1 LALSTVVSILK
12 ARAARHS
19 CAPHHDGARVALVVE
34 GGAMRG
40 VISAGMVSGLEA
52 LGLTDAFDAVYGSS
66 AGAISAAYFLAGQ
79 ATLGTTIYYEDINHR
94 QFISRL
100 RLLSGRPVVDLSFL
114 VDDVMARRKPLDVER
129 VLSSASPLSV
139 LATDVR
145 SAAYAVLN
153 GFTTRRELLS
163 ALRAGA
169 TMPVIAGA
177 PWRHGGGEYLDA
189 ALTEPI
195 PVGVAE
201 AAGATHVLALLTRP
215 GPTQWHTSW
224 LDRWYVGPRLRAWS
238 ATLADRYLN
247 RGDSYAEVL
256 SNIDAGTG
264 PLGRAS
270 VLGLRVPELI
280 VDKLERN
287 AATLRDAAARG
298 RDVVLDAFK

>member
-1 LALSTVVSILK
+1 LSTLISILK
-12 ARAARHS
+12 QRAARQS
-19 CAPHHDGARVALVVE
+19 RAPHNDGARVALVVE

-52 LGLTDAFDAVYGSS
+52 LGLTNAFDVVYGSS

-79 ATLGTTIYYEDINHR
+79 AALGTTIYYEDINHR

-100 RLLSGRPVVDLSFL
+100 RMVTGRPVVDLKFL
-114 VDDVMARRKPLDVER
+114 VDDVMLHRKPLDIER
-129 VLSSASPLSV
+129 VLASPSPLSV
-139 LATDVR
+139 LATDVK
-145 SAAYAVLN
+145 SGLSVVLN
-153 GFTTRRELLS
+153 GFKTRSELLS

-177 PWRHGGGEYLDA
+177 PWRHGAGEYLDA

-215 GPTQWHTSW
+215 GAMAWRTSF
-224 LDRWYVGPRLRAWS
+224 LDRWYVVPRLRKWS
-238 ATLADRYLN
+238 AELADQHLT

-256 SNIDAGTG
+256 AQIDAGTG

-270 VLGLRVPELI
+270 VLGLRVPDLI
-280 VDKLERN
+280 VDKLERD
-287 AATLRDAAARG
+287 AGTLRDAAARG
-298 RDVVLDAFK
+298 RQVVLDAFR